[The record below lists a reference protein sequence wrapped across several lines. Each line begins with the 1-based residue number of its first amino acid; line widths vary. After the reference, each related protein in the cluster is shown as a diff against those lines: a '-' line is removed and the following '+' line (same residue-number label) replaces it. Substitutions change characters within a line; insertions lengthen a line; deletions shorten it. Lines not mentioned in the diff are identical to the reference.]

1 MDRHEG
7 DAARSMFHNLVGLSV
22 SLYRHRV
29 EPIEEG
35 GVITPPIAYPP
46 LISESC
52 HTPRLLSRQ
61 PPPASVQFSFKSSTG
76 APHENGARSKFSA
89 RQSPSSQSRLLCHS
103 GNVVAI
109 SHTAPERRK
118 FAIARPILANE
129 RCTRQSRHRM
139 ASHRGKESQV
149 RSARR

>member
-7 DAARSMFHNLVGLSV
+7 DAATSMFHNLVGLSV

-35 GVITPPIAYPP
+35 GVITPPIAYSP

-76 APHENGARSKFSA
+76 GPHANGARSKFSA
-89 RQSPSSQSRLLCHS
+89 RQSPSSQSRLICQS
-103 GNVVAI
+103 ENVVVI
-109 SHTAPERRK
+109 SHTAPDRRK
-118 FAIARPILANE
+118 FRTTRSILAND
-129 RCTRQSRHRM
+129 RCTRPSRQRM
-139 ASHRGKESQV
+139 ASQRG
-149 RSARR
+149 SASRVNSAG